1 MLSLI
6 ELQNKKVEAKRKKY
20 EKDEMDAYLELVF
33 DNYKQLTEENA
44 KLTEQLRNKERQ
56 MQAERDDLT
65 SKIKTL
71 SDGVQYY
78 RSIETTLQK
87 ALILAEKTS
96 KETKDAAILKAESI
110 EKAAHLHAD
119 KIINNAEEEYQKIR
133 EKSMQ
138 LIQQFNQYKLQLKEA
153 ASAQLQLVEG
163 SEFDIHK
170 PEDLDTSKAAGEETV
185 STHEKP
191 EGTVKDSRAD
201 TTAESTPAEEKDN
214 EVTVAPQPVKT
225 EEKQIAPKTTEMSE
239 EDRTAEIL
247 SADTIDLRDTLEAV
261 KEQEPEVQPQEPKE
275 ETQPE
280 VSAEEAAETAKEE
293 AKEEKETVKI
303 PEEPVKTVTEAAVTT
318 PVEATPVKP
327 IDVTFTSMDD
337 EPKEKEE
344 PKAMVQI
351 EAEDK
356 VAKNEDLVPT
366 LDSLLQ
372 DLNMNNKEKK
382 TDDPI
387 EFLGSVDF
395 LSIYKM
401 ERNID

>member
-56 MQAERDDLT
+56 MQAERDDFNT
-65 SKIKTL
+65 KIKTL

-185 STHEKP
+185 STQEKP

-201 TTAESTPAEEKDN
+201 TTAESTPTEEKDN

-261 KEQEPEVQPQEPKE
+261 KEQKPEVQPQEPKE

-293 AKEEKETVKI
+293 AKKEKETVKI

-327 IDVTFTSMDD
+327 IDVTFTFMDD
-337 EPKEKEE
+337 EPKEKEQ
-344 PKAMVQI
+344 PKAVNQL
-351 EAEDK
+351 EPEDK

-382 TDDPI
+382 TDDPF

-395 LSIYKM
+395 
-401 ERNID
+401 

>member
-56 MQAERDDLT
+56 MQAERDDFNT
-65 SKIKTL
+65 KIKTL

-119 KIINNAEEEYQKIR
+119 KIINNAEEEYQKIC

-170 PEDLDTSKAAGEETV
+170 PEDLDSSKAAGEETV
-185 STHEKP
+185 STQEKP

-261 KEQEPEVQPQEPKE
+261 KEQKPEVQPQEPKE

-382 TDDPI
+382 TDDPF

-395 LSIYKM
+395 
-401 ERNID
+401 

>member
-185 STHEKP
+185 STQEKP
-191 EGTVKDSRAD
+191 EGTVKDSQAD

-247 SADTIDLRDTLEAV
+247 SADTIDLRDTLDAV
-261 KEQEPEVQPQEPKE
+261 KEQE
-275 ETQPE
+275 PE

-382 TDDPI
+382 TDDPF

-395 LSIYKM
+395 
-401 ERNID
+401 

>member
-56 MQAERDDLT
+56 MQAERDDFNT
-65 SKIKTL
+65 KIKTL

-170 PEDLDTSKAAGEETV
+170 PEDLDSSKAAGEETV
-185 STHEKP
+185 STQEKP

-261 KEQEPEVQPQEPKE
+261 KEQQPEVQPQEPKE

-280 VSAEEAAETAKEE
+280 VSAEEAKAK
-293 AKEEKETVKI
+293 KEKEMVKI

-382 TDDPI
+382 TDDPF

-395 LSIYKM
+395 
-401 ERNID
+401 

>member
-185 STHEKP
+185 STQEKP
-191 EGTVKDSRAD
+191 EGTVKDSQAD

-382 TDDPI
+382 TDDPF
-387 EFLGSVDF
+387 EFLGLVDF
-395 LSIYKM
+395 
-401 ERNID
+401 

>member
-185 STHEKP
+185 STQEKP
-191 EGTVKDSRAD
+191 EGTVKDSQAD

-372 DLNMNNKEKK
+372 DLNMNRKQM
-382 TDDPI
+382 T
-387 EFLGSVDF
+387 L
-395 LSIYKM
+395 LSF
-401 ERNID
+401 

>member
-44 KLTEQLRNKERQ
+44 KLTEQLRNKERE

-185 STHEKP
+185 STQEKP
-191 EGTVKDSRAD
+191 EGTVKDSQAD

-293 AKEEKETVKI
+293 AKEEKEKETVKI

-337 EPKEKEE
+337 ELEEKEQ
-344 PKAMVQI
+344 PKAVDQL
-351 EAEDK
+351 EPEDK

-382 TDDPI
+382 TDDPF

-395 LSIYKM
+395 
-401 ERNID
+401 

>member
-56 MQAERDDLT
+56 MQAERDDFNT
-65 SKIKTL
+65 KIKTL

-170 PEDLDTSKAAGEETV
+170 PEDLDSSKAAGEETV
-185 STHEKP
+185 STQEKP

-261 KEQEPEVQPQEPKE
+261 KEQKPEVQPQEPKE

-382 TDDPI
+382 TDDPF

-395 LSIYKM
+395 
-401 ERNID
+401 

>member
-56 MQAERDDLT
+56 MQAERDDFNT
-65 SKIKTL
+65 KIKTL

-185 STHEKP
+185 STQEKP
-191 EGTVKDSRAD
+191 EGTVKDSQAD

-261 KEQEPEVQPQEPKE
+261 KEQKPEVQPQEPKE

-382 TDDPI
+382 TDDPF

-395 LSIYKM
+395 
-401 ERNID
+401 

>member
-56 MQAERDDLT
+56 MQAERDDFNT
-65 SKIKTL
+65 KIKTL

-185 STHEKP
+185 STQEKP

-261 KEQEPEVQPQEPKE
+261 KEQKPEVQPQEPKE
-275 ETQPE
+275 ETQSE
-280 VSAEEAAETAKEE
+280 VSAEEAK
-293 AKEEKETVKI
+293 KEKEKEMVKI

-382 TDDPI
+382 TDDPF

-395 LSIYKM
+395 
-401 ERNID
+401 

>member
-56 MQAERDDLT
+56 MQAERDDFNT
-65 SKIKTL
+65 KIKTL

-185 STHEKP
+185 STQEKP

-261 KEQEPEVQPQEPKE
+261 KEQQPEVQPQEPKE

-280 VSAEEAAETAKEE
+280 VSAEEAK
-293 AKEEKETVKI
+293 KEKEMVKI

-318 PVEATPVKP
+318 PVETTPVKP

-337 EPKEKEE
+337 EPKEKEQ
-344 PKAMVQI
+344 PKAVNQL
-351 EAEDK
+351 EPEDK

-382 TDDPI
+382 TDDPF

-395 LSIYKM
+395 
-401 ERNID
+401 

>member
-185 STHEKP
+185 STQEKP

-337 EPKEKEE
+337 ELEEKEQ
-344 PKAMVQI
+344 PKAVDQL
-351 EAEDK
+351 ESEDK

-382 TDDPI
+382 TDDPF

-395 LSIYKM
+395 
-401 ERNID
+401 

>member
-185 STHEKP
+185 STQEKP
-191 EGTVKDSRAD
+191 EGTAKDSQAD

-382 TDDPI
+382 TDDPF

-395 LSIYKM
+395 
-401 ERNID
+401 

>member
-44 KLTEQLRNKERQ
+44 KLTEQLRNKERE
-56 MQAERDDLT
+56 MQAERDDLN

-185 STHEKP
+185 STQEKP

-337 EPKEKEE
+337 ELEEKEQ
-344 PKAMVQI
+344 PKAVDQL
-351 EAEDK
+351 EPEDK

-382 TDDPI
+382 TDDPF

-395 LSIYKM
+395 
-401 ERNID
+401 

>member
-44 KLTEQLRNKERQ
+44 KLTEQLRNKERE
-56 MQAERDDLT
+56 MQAERDDLN

-170 PEDLDTSKAAGEETV
+170 PEDLDASKAAGEETV
-185 STHEKP
+185 STQEKP
-191 EGTVKDSRAD
+191 EGTVNDSQAD
-201 TTAESTPAEEKDN
+201 TAAESTPAEEKAGK
-214 EVTVAPQPVKT
+214 VTVAAEPVKA
-225 EEKQIAPKTTEMSE
+225 EEKQITPKTTEMSE

-261 KEQEPEVQPQEPKE
+261 KEQEPEVQPQEPQEK
-275 ETQPE
+275 TQPE

-318 PVEATPVKP
+318 PVEATPIKP

-337 EPKEKEE
+337 ELEEKEQPKTVDQLE
-344 PKAMVQI
+344 P
-351 EAEDK
+351 EDK

-382 TDDPI
+382 TDDPF

-395 LSIYKM
+395 
-401 ERNID
+401 

>member
-185 STHEKP
+185 STQEKP
-191 EGTVKDSRAD
+191 EGTVKDSQAD

-261 KEQEPEVQPQEPKE
+261 KEQKPEVQPQEPKE

-382 TDDPI
+382 TDDPF

-395 LSIYKM
+395 
-401 ERNID
+401 

>member
-44 KLTEQLRNKERQ
+44 KLTEQLRNKERE
-56 MQAERDDLT
+56 MQAERDDLN

-170 PEDLDTSKAAGEETV
+170 PEDLDASKAAGEETV
-185 STHEKP
+185 STQEKP
-191 EGTVKDSRAD
+191 EGTVNDSQAD
-201 TTAESTPAEEKDN
+201 TAAESTPAEEKAG
-214 EVTVAPQPVKT
+214 EVTVAAEPVKA
-225 EEKQIAPKTTEMSE
+225 EEKQITPKTTEMSE

-261 KEQEPEVQPQEPKE
+261 KEQEPEVQPQEPQEK
-275 ETQPE
+275 TQPE

-303 PEEPVKTVTEAAVTT
+303 PEEPVKTVTEAVVTT

-337 EPKEKEE
+337 ELEEKEQPKTVDQLE
-344 PKAMVQI
+344 P
-351 EAEDK
+351 EDK

-382 TDDPI
+382 TDDPF

-395 LSIYKM
+395 
-401 ERNID
+401 

>member
-44 KLTEQLRNKERQ
+44 KLTEQLRNKERE
-56 MQAERDDLT
+56 MQAERDDLN

-170 PEDLDTSKAAGEETV
+170 PEDLDASKAAGEETV
-185 STHEKP
+185 STQEKP
-191 EGTVKDSRAD
+191 EGTVKDSQAD
-201 TTAESTPAEEKDN
+201 TAAESTPTEEKDN
-214 EVTVAPQPVKT
+214 KVTVAAEPVKA
-225 EEKQIAPKTTEMSE
+225 EEKQITPKTTEMSE

-261 KEQEPEVQPQEPKE
+261 KQEPEVQPQEPQE

-280 VSAEEAAETAKEE
+280 VPAEEAAEAVKEE
-293 AKEEKETVKI
+293 AKEEKEKVKI
-303 PEEPVKTVTEAAVTT
+303 PKEPVKTVTEAAVTT

-337 EPKEKEE
+337 ELEEKEQPKTVDQLE
-344 PKAMVQI
+344 P
-351 EAEDK
+351 EDK

-382 TDDPI
+382 TDDPF

-395 LSIYKM
+395 
-401 ERNID
+401 

>member
-170 PEDLDTSKAAGEETV
+170 PEDLDSSKAAGEETV
-185 STHEKP
+185 STQEKP
-191 EGTVKDSRAD
+191 EGTVKDSQAD

-214 EVTVAPQPVKT
+214 EVTVAPQPVRT

-293 AKEEKETVKI
+293 AKKEKETVKI

-337 EPKEKEE
+337 EPKEKEQ
-344 PKAMVQI
+344 PKAVNQL
-351 EAEDK
+351 EPEDK

-382 TDDPI
+382 TDDPF

-395 LSIYKM
+395 
-401 ERNID
+401 

>member
-44 KLTEQLRNKERQ
+44 KLTEQLRNKERE
-56 MQAERDDLT
+56 MQAERDDLN

-138 LIQQFNQYKLQLKEA
+138 LIQQFNQYKVQLKEA

-170 PEDLDTSKAAGEETV
+170 PEDLDSSKAAGEETV
-185 STHEKP
+185 STQEKP

-201 TTAESTPAEEKDN
+201 TKAESTPAEEKDN
-214 EVTVAPQPVKT
+214 EITVAAEPVKA

-261 KEQEPEVQPQEPKE
+261 KEQEPEIPPQEQQEK
-275 ETQPE
+275 TQPE
-280 VSAEEAAETAKEE
+280 VPAEEAAETVKEE

-303 PEEPVKTVTEAAVTT
+303 PEESVKTVTEAAVTT
-318 PVEATPVKP
+318 PVNATPVKP

-337 EPKEKEE
+337 ELEEKEQPKTVDQLE
-344 PKAMVQI
+344 P
-351 EAEDK
+351 EDK

-382 TDDPI
+382 TDDPF

-395 LSIYKM
+395 
-401 ERNID
+401 

>member
-185 STHEKP
+185 STQEKP
-191 EGTVKDSRAD
+191 EGTVKDSQAD

-214 EVTVAPQPVKT
+214 EVPVAPQPVKT

-382 TDDPI
+382 TDDPF

-395 LSIYKM
+395 
-401 ERNID
+401 

>member
-56 MQAERDDLT
+56 MQAERDDFNT
-65 SKIKTL
+65 KIKTL

-185 STHEKP
+185 STQEKP

-201 TTAESTPAEEKDN
+201 TTAESTPTEEKDN

-261 KEQEPEVQPQEPKE
+261 KEQKPEVQPQEPKE

-280 VSAEEAAETAKEE
+280 VSAEEAK
-293 AKEEKETVKI
+293 KEKEMVKI

-337 EPKEKEE
+337 EPKEKEQ
-344 PKAMVQI
+344 PKAVNQL
-351 EAEDK
+351 EPEDK

-382 TDDPI
+382 TDDPF

-395 LSIYKM
+395 
-401 ERNID
+401 

>member
-56 MQAERDDLT
+56 MQAERDDFNT
-65 SKIKTL
+65 KIKTL

-170 PEDLDTSKAAGEETV
+170 PEDLDSSKAAGEETV
-185 STHEKP
+185 STQEKP

-261 KEQEPEVQPQEPKE
+261 KEQKPEVQPQEPKE

-280 VSAEEAAETAKEE
+280 VSAEEAK
-293 AKEEKETVKI
+293 KEKEMVKI

-382 TDDPI
+382 TDDPF

-395 LSIYKM
+395 
-401 ERNID
+401 

>member
-185 STHEKP
+185 STQEKP
-191 EGTVKDSRAD
+191 EGTVKDSWAD

-303 PEEPVKTVTEAAVTT
+303 PEEPVKTVTEAVVTT

-337 EPKEKEE
+337 EPKEKEQ
-344 PKAMVQI
+344 PKAVNQL
-351 EAEDK
+351 EPEDK

-382 TDDPI
+382 TDDPF

-395 LSIYKM
+395 
-401 ERNID
+401 

>member
-185 STHEKP
+185 STQEKP
-191 EGTVKDSRAD
+191 EGTVKDSQAD
-201 TTAESTPAEEKDN
+201 TAEEKDN

-382 TDDPI
+382 TDDPF

-395 LSIYKM
+395 
-401 ERNID
+401 

>member
-56 MQAERDDLT
+56 MQAERDDFNT
-65 SKIKTL
+65 KIKTL

-133 EKSMQ
+133 ENSMQ

-185 STHEKP
+185 STQEKP

-201 TTAESTPAEEKDN
+201 TTAESTPTEEKDN

-261 KEQEPEVQPQEPKE
+261 KEQKPEEQPQEPKE

-280 VSAEEAAETAKEE
+280 VSAEEAK
-293 AKEEKETVKI
+293 KEKEMVKI

-337 EPKEKEE
+337 EPKEKEQ
-344 PKAMVQI
+344 PKAVNQL
-351 EAEDK
+351 EPEDK

-382 TDDPI
+382 TDDPF

-395 LSIYKM
+395 
-401 ERNID
+401 

>member
-44 KLTEQLRNKERQ
+44 KLTEQLRNKERE
-56 MQAERDDLT
+56 MQAERDDLN

-170 PEDLDTSKAAGEETV
+170 PEDLDASKAAGEETV
-185 STHEKP
+185 STQEKP
-191 EGTVKDSRAD
+191 EGTVNDSQAD
-201 TTAESTPAEEKDN
+201 TAAESTPAEEKAG
-214 EVTVAPQPVKT
+214 EVTVAAEPVKA
-225 EEKQIAPKTTEMSE
+225 EEKQITPKTTEMSE

-261 KEQEPEVQPQEPKE
+261 KEQEPEVQPQEPQEK
-275 ETQPE
+275 TQPE

-337 EPKEKEE
+337 ELEEKEQPKTVDQLE
-344 PKAMVQI
+344 P
-351 EAEDK
+351 EDK

-382 TDDPI
+382 TDDPF

-395 LSIYKM
+395 
-401 ERNID
+401 

>member
-185 STHEKP
+185 STQEKP
-191 EGTVKDSRAD
+191 EGTVKDSQAD

-214 EVTVAPQPVKT
+214 EVTVAPQSVKT

-382 TDDPI
+382 TDDPF

-395 LSIYKM
+395 
-401 ERNID
+401 

>member
-185 STHEKP
+185 STQEKP
-191 EGTVKDSRAD
+191 EGTVKDSQAD

-318 PVEATPVKP
+318 PVEATLVKP

-382 TDDPI
+382 TDDPF

-395 LSIYKM
+395 
-401 ERNID
+401 

>member
-44 KLTEQLRNKERQ
+44 KLTEQLRNKERE
-56 MQAERDDLT
+56 MQAERDDLN

-170 PEDLDTSKAAGEETV
+170 PEDLDSSKAAGEETV
-185 STHEKP
+185 STQEKP
-191 EGTVKDSRAD
+191 EGNVKDSQAD
-201 TTAESTPAEEKDN
+201 TVAESTPAEEKDHQI
-214 EVTVAPQPVKT
+214 TVAAEPVKA
-225 EEKQIAPKTTEMSE
+225 EEKQIASKTAEMSE

-261 KEQEPEVQPQEPKE
+261 KEQEPEVPPQEQQEK
-275 ETQPE
+275 TQPE
-280 VSAEEAAETAKEE
+280 VPAEEAAETVKEE

-303 PEEPVKTVTEAAVTT
+303 PEESVKTVTEAAVTT
-318 PVEATPVKP
+318 PVDATPVKP

-337 EPKEKEE
+337 ALEEKEQPKTVDQLE
-344 PKAMVQI
+344 P
-351 EAEDK
+351 EDK

-382 TDDPI
+382 TDDPF

-395 LSIYKM
+395 
-401 ERNID
+401 

>member
-185 STHEKP
+185 STQEKP

-280 VSAEEAAETAKEE
+280 VSAEEAAETAKEK

-337 EPKEKEE
+337 EPKEKEQSKAVDQFE
-344 PKAMVQI
+344 P
-351 EAEDK
+351 EDK

-382 TDDPI
+382 TDDPF

-395 LSIYKM
+395 
-401 ERNID
+401 

>member
-185 STHEKP
+185 STQEKP

-280 VSAEEAAETAKEE
+280 VSAEEAK
-293 AKEEKETVKI
+293 KEKEMVKI
-303 PEEPVKTVTEAAVTT
+303 PEEPVKKVTEAAVTT

-337 EPKEKEE
+337 EPKEKEQ
-344 PKAMVQI
+344 PKAVNQL
-351 EAEDK
+351 EPEDK

-382 TDDPI
+382 TDDPF

-395 LSIYKM
+395 
-401 ERNID
+401 

>member
-185 STHEKP
+185 STQEKP
-191 EGTVKDSRAD
+191 EGTVKDSQAD

-280 VSAEEAAETAKEE
+280 VSAEEAAKTAKEE

-382 TDDPI
+382 TDDPF

-395 LSIYKM
+395 
-401 ERNID
+401 

>member
-153 ASAQLQLVEG
+153 ACAQLQLVEG

-185 STHEKP
+185 STQEKP

-303 PEEPVKTVTEAAVTT
+303 PEEPVKTVTEAVVTT

-337 EPKEKEE
+337 EPKEKEQ
-344 PKAMVQI
+344 PKAVNQL
-351 EAEDK
+351 EPEDK

-382 TDDPI
+382 TDDPF

-395 LSIYKM
+395 
-401 ERNID
+401 